1 MQMKSLNWKAAS
13 DVFCC
18 KNIAI
23 AWWQRRQFFWQI
35 WQIILAI
42 NQVFKVY
49 YYYLKGWE
57 KDQSY
62 FVSANKKVHSLGP
75 AFRGVVANSSSSVVT
90 PSRTPSSPY
99 PMIHTCP
106 LRGFSV
112 SNQKQA
118 GLEDALAGNYEK
130 KTIPLFLN
138 DAKIGRGLLSTLAL
152 RCYDGLI
159 LKRSGGNWSKLVS
172 WIRTICGQ
180 SLCDL
185 QIQKMDCTK
194 Y

>member
-1 MQMKSLNWKAAS
+1 M
-13 DVFCC
+13 
-18 KNIAI
+18 
-23 AWWQRRQFFWQI
+23 
-35 WQIILAI
+35 
-42 NQVFKVY
+42 
-49 YYYLKGWE
+49 
-57 KDQSY
+57 
-62 FVSANKKVHSLGP
+62 
-75 AFRGVVANSSSSVVT
+75 VANSSSSVVT
-90 PSRTPSSPY
+90 PSSPLSTDT
-99 PMIHTCP
+99 HLP
-106 LRGFSV
+106 LARLAV